1 MATMTE
7 IAASYLGGASEKNA
21 RVYRPAVMSWLTWC
35 RDNNLDPLEVKR
47 VHFELWGKWL
57 DDVEG
62 MAVNT
67 RRNYIGTVK
76 GMYALAFADGDIE
89 RNPAANV
96 RRPKVSK
103 GSSGAWL
110 DKGRLRSFLDASA
123 RKDPQTACIAHIIG
137 LHGWRI
143 GSVLGLRVEDI
154 GVRGGRLTADIDLKG
169 CDSKTSF
176 AMADAVRPFAERC
189 IGGRTRGPL
198 LVGANRKAMAYPEAK
213 RIVADLGRDIGVDG
227 LTPHDL
233 RRSFVTLA
241 RDAGIPDRDIMA
253 STGHASMQMLDY
265 YDRKRDSA
273 ERDAGDQLS
282 AWLSED

>member
-1 MATMTE
+1 MTE
-7 IAASYLGGASEKNA
+7 IAACYLGGVSDKTAS
-21 RVYRPAVMSWLTWC
+21 VYRPAVMSWLTWC
-35 RDNNLDPLEVKR
+35 RDNSLDPLVVKR
-47 VHFELWGKWL
+47 VHFELWGKWM
-57 DDVEG
+57 DEVEG
-62 MAVNT
+62 MAAST
-67 RRNYIGTVK
+67 RRQRMGVVK
-76 GMYALAFADGDIE
+76 SMYALAFADGDIA

-96 RRPKVSK
+96 RLPKISK

-110 DKGRLRSFLDASA
+110 EKGQLRSFLDASA
-123 RKDPQTACIAHIIG
+123 RKKPQIACLAHILG

-143 GSVLGLRVEDI
+143 GSVLGLRVED
-154 GVRGGRLTADIDLKG
+154 VRIKCGRLMADIDLKG
-169 CDSKTSF
+169 HDSKTSF

-198 LVGANRKAMAYPEAK
+198 LIGAKGKAMAYPEAK
-213 RIVADLGRDIGVDG
+213 RVIADLGREIGADG
-227 LTPHDL
+227 LAPHDL

-253 STGHASMQMLDY
+253 STGHASLAMLDY

-282 AWLSED
+282 AWITQD

>member
-1 MATMTE
+1 MTE
-7 IAASYLGGASEKNA
+7 IAACYLGGVSEKTA
-21 RVYRPAVMSWLTWC
+21 RIYRQAVMSWLTWC
-35 RDNNLDPLEVKR
+35 RDNGLDPLEVKR
-47 VHFELWGKWL
+47 IHFELWGKWL
-57 DDVEG
+57 DEVEG
-62 MAVNT
+62 MAANT
-67 RRNYIGTVK
+67 RRQHMSTVK
-76 GMYALAFADGDIE
+76 GMYAIAFADGDID

-96 RRPKVSK
+96 RLPRRTK

-110 DKGRLRSFLDASA
+110 EKGQLRSFLDASA
-123 RKDPQTACIAHIIG
+123 RNDHQTACLAHILG

-143 GSVLGLRVEDI
+143 GSVLGLRVEDVC
-154 GVRGGRLTADIDLKG
+154 VRGCRMVADIDLKG

-189 IGGRTRGPL
+189 IGGRTRGPML
-198 LVGANRKAMAYPEAK
+198 IGANGKAMAYPEAK
-213 RIVADLGRDIGVDG
+213 RIVADLGREIGIDG

-253 STGHASMQMLDY
+253 STGHASVQMLDY

-282 AWLSED
+282 AWLAED